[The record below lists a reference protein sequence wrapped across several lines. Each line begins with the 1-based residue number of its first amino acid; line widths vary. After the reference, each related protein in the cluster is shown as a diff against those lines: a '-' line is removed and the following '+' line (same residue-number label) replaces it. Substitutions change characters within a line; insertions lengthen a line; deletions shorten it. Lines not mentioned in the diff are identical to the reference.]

1 MAFEAE
7 RLVTLG
13 GQLKGDTAL
22 EDDGDGNDYVDL
34 RTTKGYNLPD

>member
-1 MAFEAE
+1 MAFEQE

-13 GQLKGDTAL
+13 GQLK
-22 EDDGDGNDYVDL
+22 GDGNDYVDL